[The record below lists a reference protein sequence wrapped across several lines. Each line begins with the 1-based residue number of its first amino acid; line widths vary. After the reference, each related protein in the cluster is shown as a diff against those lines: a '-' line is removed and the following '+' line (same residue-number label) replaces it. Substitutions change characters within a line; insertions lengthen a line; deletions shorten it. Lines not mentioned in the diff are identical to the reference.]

1 MMQVAV
7 TSWKALGTSVHVLTT
22 DPGELVAAE
31 MAVDETLREVDQAYS
46 RFRDDSELSRLN
58 AGAGRPVRVSQLL
71 GRAIAT
77 ALRAARLTDGAV
89 DPTIGTAIKVVGYDD
104 DFSRIAAD
112 DRPIRLHAWQVPGW
126 RTIRFDEFSRRVLM
140 PAGVELDLG
149 SMGKALAAALAAH
162 AAHVAIPARGVL
174 VSLGGDMATAGTPP
188 PGGWRILVAED
199 SRVAPDGDG
208 QVICIASGG
217 VATSSTTVRRWRPGG
232 TGPHH
237 IIDPSTGL
245 PTTGPWRTVT
255 VVAANAVD
263 ANIAATAAIVQGEA
277 AIDWLTARRLPARLV
292 EDDGT
297 IHYIGRWPD
306 PGAVEPP
313 TLTLPRKGG
322 GKS

>member
-1 MMQVAV
+1 MMPVAV
-7 TSWKALGTSVHVLTT
+7 TSWKALGASVHVLTT
-22 DPGELVAAE
+22 DPKELAAAE

-46 RFRDDSELSRLN
+46 RFRDDSELNRLN
-58 AGAGRPVRVSQLL
+58 AGAGRPVRVSPLL

-149 SMGKALAAALAAH
+149 STGKALAADLAAH
-162 AAHVAIPARGVL
+162 AAHAAIRAGGVL

-188 PGGWRILVAED
+188 PRGWRILVAED

-217 VATSSTTVRRWRPGG
+217 VATSSTTVRRWRRGG
-232 TGPHH
+232 TVLHH

-306 PGAVEPP
+306 PDGISA
-313 TLTLPRKGG
+313 
-322 GKS
+322 

>member
-1 MMQVAV
+1 MMPVAV
-7 TSWKALGTSVHVLTT
+7 TSWKALGASVHVLTT
-22 DPGELVAAE
+22 DPKELAAAE

-46 RFRDDSELSRLN
+46 RFRDDSELNRLN
-58 AGAGRPVRVSQLL
+58 AGAGRPVRVSPLL

-149 SMGKALAAALAAH
+149 STGKALAADLAAH
-162 AAHVAIPARGVL
+162 AAHAAIRAGGVL

-217 VATSSTTVRRWRPGG
+217 VATSSTTVRRWRRGG
-232 TGPHH
+232 TVLHH

-306 PGAVEPP
+306 PDGIAA
-313 TLTLPRKGG
+313 
-322 GKS
+322 